1 MRKILTTFLAL
12 VLISCSSADTEEATV
27 VEDTSTS
34 TTTTTSTTTSTTT
47 TLPVDEPWAVDEY
60 GIELIEM
67 GPEMKAQFDELIS
80 FVEKRVGLEF
90 TEYPKYQ
97 LYTVNGYQEY
107 NAVSYLDDFDEDY
120 EEGEWER
127 AVLSENMWGLT
138 TATPE
143 QMKNLLTEFQRC
155 ASSGS
160 YNLLDKILRIPVK
173 ANQKKFNL
181 WEQSVIVHELVHSLQ
196 GQVVDLSGWYL
207 TMKEADDFS
216 DYPGRRAIME
226 AQADLIQ
233 ARWEGGLDNYDRTAM
248 NSQQPNISCAVSLPS
263 YFYIPF
269 DLYYSFGPQVV
280 KEINSNGGMDAINAA
295 LFELPT
301 DEQIYSSEKYFSGEV
316 YDEVSLNEISIN
328 NFSLIDEGDIG
339 SLDMVYILQDFIG
352 RVESVKAAIGIGG
365 GAWKDYVDDEGNL
378 VMTLKVSGDT
388 AQDLSEIYDAYLL
401 WTKNQGRFADAE
413 SFANGQLFAGDTNF
427 WMYNDGTFIRMV
439 LTQDRS
445 ILDEIADQIAD
456 F

>member
-27 VEDTSTS
+27 VEDTTTS
-34 TTTTTSTTTSTTT
+34 TTTTSTTTSTTT

-316 YDEVSLNEISIN
+316 YEEVSLNEISIN

-365 GAWKDYVDDEGNL
+365 GAWKDYVDEEGNL

-445 ILDEIADQIAD
+445 ILDEISDQIAD

>member
-1 MRKILTTFLAL
+1 MRKILTTFLSL
-12 VLISCSSADTEEATV
+12 VLISCSTADTEEATV
-27 VEDTSTS
+27 AEDTTTS
-34 TTTTTSTTTSTTT
+34 TTTTSTTTSTTT
-47 TLPVDEPWAVDEY
+47 TVPIDEPWAVDEY

-80 FVEKRVGLEF
+80 FVEKRVGFEF

-339 SLDMVYILQDFIG
+339 SLDIVYILQDFIG

-365 GAWKDYVDDEGNL
+365 GAWKDYVDDDGNL

>member
-12 VLISCSSADTEEATV
+12 VLISCSSADTQEATV
-27 VEDTSTS
+27 VEDTTTS
-34 TTTTTSTTTSTTT
+34 TTTTSTTTSTTT

-445 ILDEIADQIAD
+445 ILDEISDQIAD

>member
-47 TLPVDEPWAVDEY
+47 TLLVDEPWAVDEY

-90 TEYPKYQ
+90 TEYPKYH

-280 KEINSNGGMDAINAA
+280 K
-295 LFELPT
+295 
-301 DEQIYSSEKYFSGEV
+301 
-316 YDEVSLNEISIN
+316 
-328 NFSLIDEGDIG
+328 
-339 SLDMVYILQDFIG
+339 
-352 RVESVKAAIGIGG
+352 
-365 GAWKDYVDDEGNL
+365 
-378 VMTLKVSGDT
+378 
-388 AQDLSEIYDAYLL
+388 
-401 WTKNQGRFADAE
+401 
-413 SFANGQLFAGDTNF
+413 
-427 WMYNDGTFIRMV
+427 
-439 LTQDRS
+439 
-445 ILDEIADQIAD
+445 
-456 F
+456 

>member
-1 MRKILTTFLAL
+1 MRKLFITFLTL
-12 VLISCSSADTEEATV
+12 VLVACSSGDSEEASI
-27 VEDTSTS
+27 VEDTTTS
-34 TTTTTSTTTSTTT
+34 TTSSSTTTSTTT
-47 TLPVDEPWAVDEY
+47 TVFIEEPWDVDEY

-80 FVEKRVGLEF
+80 FVEKRVGLKF
-90 TEYPKYQ
+90 TEYPKFQ

-107 NAVSYLDDFDEDY
+107 NAVSYLDDFDKDY

-173 ANQKKFNL
+173 KNQKKFNL
-181 WEQSVIVHELVHSLQ
+181 WEQRVLVHELTHSLQ

-216 DYPGRRAIME
+216 DYPGRRAVME
-226 AQADLIQ
+226 AQANLIE
-233 ARWEGGLDNYDRTAM
+233 ARWESMLDSYDRTTM
-248 NSQQPNISCAVSLPS
+248 NSQQPNISCAVELPS

-269 DLYYSFGPQVV
+269 DLYYSFGPQLI
-280 KEINSNGGMDAINAA
+280 KEINSNGGMNAINEA

-316 YDEVSLNEISIN
+316 YEEISLDEITIN

-365 GAWKDYVDDEGNL
+365 GAWKDYVDESGNL

-388 AQDLSEIYDAYLL
+388 NQDLTEIYDAYLL
-401 WTKNQGRFADAE
+401 WTSKQGRFAEAE

-445 ILDEIADQIAD
+445 ILEEIADQIID

>member
-27 VEDTSTS
+27 VEDTTTT

-365 GAWKDYVDDEGNL
+365 GAWKDYVDEEGNL

>member
-1 MRKILTTFLAL
+1 
-12 VLISCSSADTEEATV
+12 
-27 VEDTSTS
+27 
-34 TTTTTSTTTSTTT
+34 
-47 TLPVDEPWAVDEY
+47 
-60 GIELIEM
+60 
-67 GPEMKAQFDELIS
+67 
-80 FVEKRVGLEF
+80 
-90 TEYPKYQ
+90 

-316 YDEVSLNEISIN
+316 YEEVSLNEISIN

-445 ILDEIADQIAD
+445 ILDEIADQITD

>member
-1 MRKILTTFLAL
+1 MRKILTTFLSL
-12 VLISCSSADTEEATV
+12 VLISCSTADTEEATV
-27 VEDTSTS
+27 AEDTTTS
-34 TTTTTSTTTSTTT
+34 TTTTSTTTSTTT
-47 TLPVDEPWAVDEY
+47 TVPLDEPWAVDEY

-80 FVEKRVGLEF
+80 FVEKRVGFEF

-365 GAWKDYVDDEGNL
+365 GAWKDYVDDDGNL

-401 WTKNQGRFADAE
+401 WTKNQGRFEDAE

>member
-1 MRKILTTFLAL
+1 MRKILTTFLSL
-12 VLISCSSADTEEATV
+12 VLISCSTADTEEATV
-27 VEDTSTS
+27 AEDTTTS
-34 TTTTTSTTTSTTT
+34 TTTTSTTTSTTT
-47 TLPVDEPWAVDEY
+47 TVPIDEPWAVDEY

-80 FVEKRVGLEF
+80 FVEKRVGFEF

-196 GQVVDLSGWYL
+196 GQLVDLSGWYL

-316 YDEVSLNEISIN
+316 YEEVSLNEISIN

-413 SFANGQLFAGDTNF
+413 SFASGQLFAGDTNF

>member
-27 VEDTSTS
+27 VEDTTTS
-34 TTTTTSTTTSTTT
+34 TTTTSTTTSTTT

-80 FVEKRVGLEF
+80 FVEKRVGFEF

-365 GAWKDYVDDEGNL
+365 GAWKDYVDDDGNL

>member
-27 VEDTSTS
+27 VEDTTTS
-34 TTTTTSTTTSTTT
+34 TTTTSTTTSTTT

-445 ILDEIADQIAD
+445 ILDEISDQIAD

>member
-1 MRKILTTFLAL
+1 MRKLFITFLTL
-12 VLISCSSADTEEATV
+12 VLVACSSGDSEEASI
-27 VEDTSTS
+27 VEDTTTS
-34 TTTTTSTTTSTTT
+34 TTTSSTTTSTTT
-47 TLPVDEPWAVDEY
+47 TVFIEEPWDVDEY

-80 FVEKRVGLEF
+80 FVEKRVGLKF
-90 TEYPKYQ
+90 TEYPKFQ

-107 NAVSYLDDFDEDY
+107 NAVSYLDDFDKDY

-196 GQVVDLSGWYL
+196 GQVVDLSEWYL

-233 ARWEGGLDNYDRTAM
+233 ARWEGGLDSYDRTAM

>member
-27 VEDTSTS
+27 VEDTTTS
-34 TTTTTSTTTSTTT
+34 TTTTSTTTSTTT

-365 GAWKDYVDDEGNL
+365 GAWKDYVDEEGNL

-401 WTKNQGRFADAE
+401 WTKNQGRFEDAE

>member
-27 VEDTSTS
+27 VEDTTTS
-34 TTTTTSTTTSTTT
+34 TTTTSTTTSTTT

-365 GAWKDYVDDEGNL
+365 GAWKDYVDEEGNL

-445 ILDEIADQIAD
+445 ILDEISDQIAD

>member
-1 MRKILTTFLAL
+1 MRKILTTFLSL
-12 VLISCSSADTEEATV
+12 VLISCSTADTEEATV
-27 VEDTSTS
+27 EEDTTTS
-34 TTTTTSTTTSTTT
+34 TTTTSTTTSTTT
-47 TLPVDEPWAVDEY
+47 TVPIDEPWAVDEY

-80 FVEKRVGLEF
+80 FVEKRVGFEF

-365 GAWKDYVDDEGNL
+365 GAWKDYVDDDGNL

>member
-27 VEDTSTS
+27 VEDTTTS
-34 TTTTTSTTTSTTT
+34 TTTTSTTTSTTT

-316 YDEVSLNEISIN
+316 YEEVSLNEISIN

-365 GAWKDYVDDEGNL
+365 GAWKDYVDEEGNL

>member
-27 VEDTSTS
+27 VEDTTTSTS
-34 TTTTTSTTTSTTT
+34 TTSTTTSTTT

-316 YDEVSLNEISIN
+316 YEEVSLNEISIN

-401 WTKNQGRFADAE
+401 WTKNQGRFAEAE
-413 SFANGQLFAGDTNF
+413 SFVNGQLFAGDTNF

-445 ILDEIADQIAD
+445 ILDEIADQITD

>member
-12 VLISCSSADTEEATV
+12 VLISCSSADTQEATV
-27 VEDTSTS
+27 VEDTTTS
-34 TTTTTSTTTSTTT
+34 TTTTSTTTSTTT

-365 GAWKDYVDDEGNL
+365 GAWKDYVDEEGNL

>member
-27 VEDTSTS
+27 VEDSTTSTS
-34 TTTTTSTTTSTTT
+34 TTSTTSSTTT
-47 TLPVDEPWAVDEY
+47 TVPVDEPWAVDEY

-226 AQADLIQ
+226 AQANLIQ

>member
-1 MRKILTTFLAL
+1 MRKILTTFLSL
-12 VLISCSSADTEEATV
+12 VLISCSTADTEEATV
-27 VEDTSTS
+27 AEDTTTS
-34 TTTTTSTTTSTTT
+34 TTTTSTTTSTTT
-47 TLPVDEPWAVDEY
+47 TVPLDEPWAVDEY

-80 FVEKRVGLEF
+80 FVEKRVGFEF

-401 WTKNQGRFADAE
+401 WTKNQGRFEDAE

>member
-27 VEDTSTS
+27 VEDSTTSTS
-34 TTTTTSTTTSTTT
+34 TTSTTSSTTT
-47 TLPVDEPWAVDEY
+47 TVPVDEPWAVDEY

-226 AQADLIQ
+226 AQANLIQ

-316 YDEVSLNEISIN
+316 YEEVSLNEISIN

>member
-1 MRKILTTFLAL
+1 MRKILTTFLSL
-12 VLISCSSADTEEATV
+12 VLISCSTADTEEATV
-27 VEDTSTS
+27 AEDTTTS
-34 TTTTTSTTTSTTT
+34 TTTTSTTTSTTT
-47 TLPVDEPWAVDEY
+47 TVPIDEPWAVDEY

-80 FVEKRVGLEF
+80 FVEKRVGFEF

-316 YDEVSLNEISIN
+316 YEEVSLNEISIN

-365 GAWKDYVDDEGNL
+365 GAWKDYVDDDGNL

-388 AQDLSEIYDAYLL
+388 PKDLSEIYDAYLL

>member
-27 VEDTSTS
+27 VEDSTTSTS
-34 TTTTTSTTTSTTT
+34 TTSTTSSTTT
-47 TLPVDEPWAVDEY
+47 TVPVDEPWAVDEY

-226 AQADLIQ
+226 AQANLIQ

-316 YDEVSLNEISIN
+316 YEEVSLNEISIN

-365 GAWKDYVDDEGNL
+365 GAWKDYVDDDGNL

>member
-27 VEDTSTS
+27 VEDTTTS
-34 TTTTTSTTTSTTT
+34 TTTTSTTTSTTT

-316 YDEVSLNEISIN
+316 YEEVSLNEISIN

-401 WTKNQGRFADAE
+401 WTKNQGRFAEAE
-413 SFANGQLFAGDTNF
+413 SFVNGQLFAGDTNF

-445 ILDEIADQIAD
+445 ILDEIADQITD

>member
-12 VLISCSSADTEEATV
+12 VLISCSTADTEEATV
-27 VEDTSTS
+27 AEDTTTS
-34 TTTTTSTTTSTTT
+34 TTTTSTTTSTTT
-47 TLPVDEPWAVDEY
+47 TVPIDEPWAVDEY

-80 FVEKRVGLEF
+80 FVEKRVGFEF

-339 SLDMVYILQDFIG
+339 SLDIVYILQDFIG

-365 GAWKDYVDDEGNL
+365 GAWKDYVDDDGNL

>member
-12 VLISCSSADTEEATV
+12 VLISCSTADTEEATV
-27 VEDTSTS
+27 AEDTTTS
-34 TTTTTSTTTSTTT
+34 TTTTSTTTSTTT
-47 TLPVDEPWAVDEY
+47 TVPIDEPWAVDEY

-80 FVEKRVGLEF
+80 FVEKRVGFEF

-365 GAWKDYVDDEGNL
+365 GAWKDYVDDDGNL

-388 AQDLSEIYDAYLL
+388 AKDLSEIYDAYLL

>member
-27 VEDTSTS
+27 VEDTTTS
-34 TTTTTSTTTSTTT
+34 TTTTSTTTSTTT
-47 TLPVDEPWAVDEY
+47 TVPVDEPWAVDEY

-316 YDEVSLNEISIN
+316 YEEVSLNEISIN

-401 WTKNQGRFADAE
+401 WTKNQGRFAEAE
-413 SFANGQLFAGDTNF
+413 SFVNGQLFAGDTNF

-445 ILDEIADQIAD
+445 ILDEIADQITD

>member
-1 MRKILTTFLAL
+1 
-12 VLISCSSADTEEATV
+12 
-27 VEDTSTS
+27 
-34 TTTTTSTTTSTTT
+34 
-47 TLPVDEPWAVDEY
+47 
-60 GIELIEM
+60 M

-80 FVEKRVGLEF
+80 FVEKRVGFQF

-339 SLDMVYILQDFIG
+339 SLDIVYILQDFIG

-365 GAWKDYVDDEGNL
+365 GAWKDYVDDDGNL

-427 WMYNDGTFIRMV
+427 WIYNDGTFIRMV

>member
-1 MRKILTTFLAL
+1 MRKILTTFLSL
-12 VLISCSSADTEEATV
+12 VLISCSTADTEEATV
-27 VEDTSTS
+27 AEDTTTS
-34 TTTTTSTTTSTTT
+34 TTTTSTTTSTTT
-47 TLPVDEPWAVDEY
+47 TVPLDEPWAVDEY

-80 FVEKRVGLEF
+80 FVEKRVGFEF

-365 GAWKDYVDDEGNL
+365 GAWKDYVDDDGNL

>member
-27 VEDTSTS
+27 VEDTTTS
-34 TTTTTSTTTSTTT
+34 TTTTSTTTSTTT

-80 FVEKRVGLEF
+80 FVEKRVGFEF

>member
-27 VEDTSTS
+27 VEDTTTS
-34 TTTTTSTTTSTTT
+34 TTTTSTTTSTTT

-365 GAWKDYVDDEGNL
+365 GAWKDYVDEEGNL

>member
-12 VLISCSSADTEEATV
+12 VLISCSTADTEEATV
-27 VEDTSTS
+27 AEDTTTS
-34 TTTTTSTTTSTTT
+34 TTTTSTTTSTTT
-47 TLPVDEPWAVDEY
+47 TVPIDEPWAVDEY

-80 FVEKRVGLEF
+80 FVQKRVGFEF

-138 TATPE
+138 NATPE

-316 YDEVSLNEISIN
+316 YEEVSLNEISIN

-365 GAWKDYVDDEGNL
+365 GAWKDYVDDDGNL